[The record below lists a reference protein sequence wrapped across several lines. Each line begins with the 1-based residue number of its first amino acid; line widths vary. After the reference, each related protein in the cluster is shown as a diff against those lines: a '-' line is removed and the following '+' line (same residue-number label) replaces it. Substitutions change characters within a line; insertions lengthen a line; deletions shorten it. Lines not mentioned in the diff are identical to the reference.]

1 MLPCVLTLIR
11 TVVLGSRANTN
22 RVGSH
27 LQLFYHN
34 YIYKV
39 SIQEEMN
46 LEKRY
51 LRSRDVRDTL
61 HFNGT

>member
-1 MLPCVLTLIR
+1 MLPYVLTLIR

-22 RVGSH
+22 RVGSL

-34 YIYKV
+34 YVYKI
-39 SIQEEMN
+39 SIQVEMN

-51 LRSRDVRDTL
+51 LPSRDIRDTL